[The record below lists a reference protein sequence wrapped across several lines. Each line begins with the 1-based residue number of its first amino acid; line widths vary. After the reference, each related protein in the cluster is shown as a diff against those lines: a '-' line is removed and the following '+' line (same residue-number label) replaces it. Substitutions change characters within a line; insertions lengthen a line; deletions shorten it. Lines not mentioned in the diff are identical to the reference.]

1 MWLDLD
7 LICWVVVS
15 KREETLA
22 TRYYPWPMPR
32 VWLPLEGNKICIWC
46 GYSSTHKK
54 EDSDLL
60 RSGTIETLF
69 IGWVYVGPLWV
80 HVYRDGPTKGPREGH
95 CAPPLPHPTKKKKK
109 TISLKKFS
117 ILEDSYF
124 RVYSWPPSNFWIGPT
139 SPKETNHLILSLGPW
154 PLHSL
159 NTTQQKIHESPI
171 S

>member
-95 CAPPLPHPTKKKKK
+95 CAPPSPTPQKKKRKKKKK

-124 RVYSWPPSNFWIGPT
+124 RVYS
-139 SPKETNHLILSLGPW
+139 
-154 PLHSL
+154 
-159 NTTQQKIHESPI
+159 
-171 S
+171 